1 MKYTD
6 FQVQEDMKHWGFK
19 VEQGAGDKPLIKVK
33 YQNQDK
39 YYHAEQISAFILSKM
54 KEIAEKYLNDDY
66 PNNISK
72 KVTQAV
78 ITVPAYFNDSQR

>member
-1 MKYTD
+1 M
-6 FQVQEDMKHWGFK
+6 QHLGFT
-19 VEQGAGDKPLIKVK
+19 VEPGAGDKPLIKVK

-66 PNNISK
+66 PNNINH
-72 KVTQAV
+72 KVTSAV